1 MLLSVVQYC
10 SFFLNYI
17 HSLQQWDHFHKMTLT
32 DRYQVQTY
40 NVFTV
45 QMYLQCIVRTTP
57 IINTATRY
65 NQQQVLRRNSF
76 ICKYQINFKRFYSY
90 LFILLSF
97 FFNRSSNILSSSIM
111 LLKNINDN
119 EVLTPFSLRERICMD
134 ENLLSYPEKYNSFF
148 LNAFR

>member
-10 SFFLNYI
+10 SFFSKL
-17 HSLQQWDHFHKMTLT
+17 HSFLIVMGPFSSNDPHLLVPSI
-32 DRYQVQTY
+32 DL
-40 NVFTV
+40 FTV
-45 QMYLQCIVRTTP
+45 QMYLQCIIRTTP

-76 ICKYQINFKRFYSY
+76 ICKYQINFKRFYSN

-111 LLKNINDN
+111 LLKNKKNINDN
-119 EVLTPFSLRERICMD
+119 EVLTPFSLRECICMD

-148 LNAFR
+148 